1 MWDLLIQRARVI
13 DGSGAPSFVADVAIR
28 GDTIAAIEP
37 VISPQARVIIDGAGL
52 TVGPGFIDLHT
63 HSDYTLLV
71 NPLAESKVHQGVT
84 TEVIGNCGTSPAPLG
99 DEAYPIIRARMQQQ
113 YGLEVSW
120 RTLAGY
126 LERLAESGSAVNVV
140 PIVGHGTVRS
150 AVMGYAQRAPTASE
164 LACMKTLIADAM
176 AAGAFGLSTGL
187 VYAPGC
193 YADTD
198 EIVEL
203 AKVVGQ
209 AGGMY
214 FSHIRGESDTVLEA
228 AQEAITVGERAGVAV
243 QISHLKTA
251 GRENWE
257 KTPALLDLLD
267 RANAHGLDVTGDMY
281 PYTAG
286 ATSLG
291 ALLPPWVHEG
301 GLAKLLPRLRD
312 QHVRAR
318 IRHDIEQGL
327 DGWWNPARA
336 AGWSGVQISRAPQH
350 RAYQGMRFSDVA
362 AHRQQHPLEA
372 ALDLLLVE
380 EGNASVVLFMMGDAQ
395 VEAILRHSR
404 VMIGSDAGATAPYG
418 ALGEGHPHPRAY
430 GTFPRILGP
439 YVRERGVIS
448 LEEAI
453 SRMTGLTARRLGL
466 SDRGLVRPG
475 YKADLVVFDAQ
486 SIADRATYDDPHAY
500 PTGIRWVLV
509 NGQVLLRDGERLP
522 VLPGRV
528 LLRAGTSLGRHVT
541 PGTEA

>member
-1 MWDLLIQRARVI
+1 MWDFLIQQARVV
-13 DGSGAPSFVADVAIR
+13 DGSGAPSFVADVAVG
-28 GDTIAAIEP
+28 GDTIAEVGALA
-37 VISPQARVIIDGAGL
+37 SPQARVVIDGTGL
-52 TVGPGFIDLHT
+52 TLAPGFIDIHT

-71 NPLAESKVHQGVT
+71 NPLAESKVYQGVT

-113 YGLEVSW
+113 YQLDVSW
-120 RTLAGY
+120 RTLADY
-126 LERLAESGSAVNVV
+126 LKRLAASGTAVNVV

-150 AVMGYAQRAPTASE
+150 AVMGYAQRPPTTSE
-164 LACMKTLIADAM
+164 LRHMQALIAEAM
-176 AAGAFGLSTGL
+176 ADGAFGLSTGL

-198 EIVEL
+198 EIIEL
-203 AKVVGQ
+203 ARVVGQ

-214 FSHIRGESDTVLEA
+214 FSHIRGESDTVLDA

-251 GRENWE
+251 GRDNWA
-257 KTPALLDLLD
+257 KTPTLLDLLD
-267 RANAHGLDVTGDMY
+267 QANARGLDVTGDMY

-312 QHVRAR
+312 AHVRAR
-318 IRHDIEQGL
+318 IRQDIEQGL
-327 DGWWNPARA
+327 DDWWNPARA
-336 AGWSGVQISRAPQH
+336 AGWVGVQISRAQQH
-350 RAYQGMRFSDVA
+350 RSYQGRSLGDIA
-362 AHRQQHPLEA
+362 ALRQQDPLEA
-372 ALDLLLVE
+372 ALDILLAE
-380 EGNASVVLFMMGDAQ
+380 EGNAGVVLFMMGEVQ
-395 VEAILRHSR
+395 VQAILQHRR

-418 ALGEGHPHPRAY
+418 VLAQGHPHPRAY
-430 GTFPRILGP
+430 GTFPRILGT
-439 YVRERGVIS
+439 YVRERGVMS

-453 SRMTGLTARRLGL
+453 FRMSGLTAWRLGL

-475 YKADLVVFDAQ
+475 YKADIVIFDAQ
-486 SIADRATYDDPHAY
+486 QIADQATYDLPHVY
-500 PTGIRWVLV
+500 PTGISWVLV
-509 NGQVLLRDGERLP
+509 NGQVILRDGERLP

-528 LLRAGTSLGRHVT
+528 LRRAGNPPERPVLSD
-541 PGTEA
+541 TEA

>member
-1 MWDLLIQRARVI
+1 MWDVLIQQAWVI
-13 DGSGAPSFVADVAIR
+13 DGRGAPSFVADVAIR
-28 GDTIAAIEP
+28 GNTIVQVGTIT
-37 VISPQARVIIDGAGL
+37 SPQARVMIDGTGL
-52 TVGPGFIDLHT
+52 TLAPGFIDLHT

-99 DEAYPIIRARMQQQ
+99 DEAFPIIRARMQQQ
-113 YGLEVSW
+113 YGLDVSW

-126 LERLAESGSAVNVV
+126 LERLAESGTAINVV
-140 PIVGHGTVRS
+140 PLVGHGTIRS
-150 AVMGYAQRAPTASE
+150 AVMGYAQRPPTTSE
-164 LACMKTLIADAM
+164 LTHMQRLIAEAM
-176 AAGAFGLSTGL
+176 TDGAFGLSTGL

-214 FSHIRGESDTVLEA
+214 FSHIRGESDSVLEA
-228 AQEAITVGERAGVAV
+228 AQEAITVGQRAGVAV

-267 RANAHGLDVTGDMY
+267 QANARGLDVTGDMY

-301 GLAKLLPRLRD
+301 GLTKLLPRLRD
-312 QHVRAR
+312 EQVRAR
-318 IRHDIEQGL
+318 IRRDLEQGV

-350 RAYQGMRFSDVA
+350 RSYQGMRLSDIA
-362 AHRQQHPLEA
+362 PLRRQDPLEA
-372 ALDLLLVE
+372 ALDILLAE
-380 EGNASVVLFMMGDAQ
+380 EGNAGVVLFMMGDVQ
-395 VEAILRHSR
+395 VQTILQHRR

-418 ALGEGHPHPRAY
+418 VLGQGHPHPRAY
-430 GTFPRILGP
+430 GTFPRILGT

-453 SRMTGLTARRLGL
+453 FRMTGLTAWRLGL

-475 YKADLVVFDAQ
+475 YKADLVIFDAQ
-486 SIADRATYDDPHAY
+486 HIADQATYDMPHAY

-509 NGQVLLRDGERLP
+509 NGQVILRDGERLP

-528 LLRAGTSLGRHVT
+528 LLRAGDSPGSHVI
-541 PGTEA
+541 PDAEA

>member
-1 MWDLLIQRARVI
+1 MWDILIQQARVV
-13 DGSGAPSFVADVAIR
+13 DGSGAPSCVADVAIR
-28 GDTIAAIEP
+28 GDTIAQVGTIT
-37 VISPQARVIIDGAGL
+37 SPQARVVVNGTGL
-52 TVGPGFIDLHT
+52 TLAPGFIDLHT

-99 DEAYPIIRARMQQQ
+99 DEAFPIIRARMQQQ
-113 YGLEVSW
+113 YRLDVSW

-126 LERLAESGSAVNVV
+126 LERLAESGTAVNVV
-140 PIVGHGTVRS
+140 PIVGHGTIRS
-150 AVMGYAQRAPTASE
+150 AVMGYAQRPPTTSE
-164 LACMKTLIADAM
+164 LTHMQRLIAEAM
-176 AAGAFGLSTGL
+176 TDGAFGLSTGL

-214 FSHIRGESDTVLEA
+214 FSHIRGESDLVLEA
-228 AQEAITVGERAGVAV
+228 AQEAITVGQRAGVAV

-251 GRENWE
+251 GRENWA

-267 RANAHGLDVTGDMY
+267 QANARGLDVTGDMY

-301 GLAKLLPRLRD
+301 GLTKLLPRLRD
-312 QHVRAR
+312 EQVRAR
-318 IRHDIEQGL
+318 IRRDLEQGV

-350 RAYQGMRFSDVA
+350 RSYQGMRLSDIA
-362 AHRQQHPLEA
+362 PLRQQDPLEA
-372 ALDLLLVE
+372 ALDILLAE
-380 EGNASVVLFMMGDAQ
+380 EGNAGVVLFMMGDVQ
-395 VEAILRHSR
+395 VQTILQHRR

-418 ALGEGHPHPRAY
+418 VLGQGHPHPRAY
-430 GTFPRILGP
+430 GTFPRILGT

-453 SRMTGLTARRLGL
+453 FRMTGLTAWRLGL

-475 YKADLVVFDAQ
+475 YKADLVIFDAQ
-486 SIADRATYDDPHAY
+486 HIADQATYDIPHAY

-509 NGQVLLRDGERLP
+509 NGQVILRDGVRLP

-528 LLRAGTSLGRHVT
+528 LLRAGDS
-541 PGTEA
+541 PGSQVIPDAEA

>member
-1 MWDLLIQRARVI
+1 MWDLLIQQARVI
-13 DGSGAPSFVADVAIR
+13 DGSGAPAFVADVAIR
-28 GDTIAAIEP
+28 GDTIAAVEP
-37 VISPQARVIIDGAGL
+37 IASPQARVIIDGAGL

-99 DEAYPIIRARMQQQ
+99 DEAYPIIRTRMEQQ
-113 YGLEVSW
+113 YELEVTW

-126 LERLAESGSAVNVV
+126 LERLTESGIAVNVV
-140 PIVGHGTVRS
+140 PLVGHGTVRS

-164 LACMKTLIADAM
+164 LARMQGLITDAM
-176 AAGAFGLSTGL
+176 AEGAFGLSTGL
-187 VYAPGC
+187 IYAPGC
-193 YADTD
+193 YADTA

-203 AKVVGQ
+203 VKVVAQ

-214 FSHIRGESDTVLEA
+214 FSHIRGESETVLEA

-251 GRENWE
+251 GRANWE
-257 KTPALLDLLD
+257 KTAALLDLLD
-267 RANAHGLDVTGDMY
+267 QANAHGLDVTGDMY

-312 QHVRAR
+312 QQARAR
-318 IRHDIEQGL
+318 MRQDIEQGL
-327 DGWWNPARA
+327 DGWWNPVRA
-336 AGWSGVQISRAPQH
+336 AGWPGVQISRAPQH
-350 RAYQGMRFSDVA
+350 RSYQGMRLSDVA
-362 AHRQQHPLEA
+362 ALRQQDPLEA
-372 ALDLLLVE
+372 ALDLLLAE
-380 EGNASVVLFMMGDAQ
+380 EGNAGVVLFMMGEAQ

-404 VMIGSDAGATAPYG
+404 VMIGSDAGVTAPYG
-418 ALGEGHPHPRAY
+418 VLGRGHPHPRAY

-448 LEEAI
+448 LEAAI
-453 SRMTGLTARRLGL
+453 SRMTGLTAWRLGL
-466 SDRGLVRPG
+466 TDRGLVRPG

-486 SIADRATYDDPHAY
+486 RIADRATYDTPHAY
-500 PTGIRWVLV
+500 PSGIRWVLV
-509 NGQVLLRDGERLP
+509 NGQVLLHDGERLP

-528 LLRAGTSLGRHVT
+528 LLRAGNSLGRRVT
-541 PGTEA
+541 PRTEA

>member
-1 MWDLLIQRARVI
+1 MWDVLIQQARVV
-13 DGSGAPSFVADVAIR
+13 DGSGAPSFVGDVAIR
-28 GDTIAAIEP
+28 GDTIAHVGTLA
-37 VISPQARVIIDGAGL
+37 SPQARVLIDGTGL
-52 TVGPGFIDLHT
+52 TLAPGFIDLHT

-99 DEAYPIIRARMQQQ
+99 DDAYPIIRARMQQQ
-113 YGLEVSW
+113 YQLDVSW
-120 RTLAGY
+120 RTLADY
-126 LERLAESGSAVNVV
+126 LQRLAASGTAVNVV
-140 PIVGHGTVRS
+140 PIVGHGTIRS
-150 AVMGYAQRAPTASE
+150 AVMGYDQRPPTTSE
-164 LACMKTLIADAM
+164 LTCMQTLLAEAM
-176 AAGAFGLSTGL
+176 SDGAFGLSTGL

-214 FSHIRGESDTVLEA
+214 FSHIRGESDSVLEA
-228 AQEAITVGERAGVAV
+228 AQEAIAVGERAGVAV

-251 GRENWE
+251 GRDNWE

-267 RANAHGLDVTGDMY
+267 QANARGLDVTGDMY

-301 GLAKLLPRLRD
+301 GLAKLFPRLRD
-312 QHVRAR
+312 EQVRTR
-318 IRHDIEQGL
+318 IRHDIEHGV
-327 DGWWNPARA
+327 DDWWNPARA
-336 AGWSGVQISRAPQH
+336 AGWSGVQISRAPQQ
-350 RAYQGMRFSDVA
+350 RSYQGMRLSDIA
-362 AHRQQHPLEA
+362 ALRQQDPLGV
-372 ALDLLLVE
+372 ALDILLAE
-380 EGNASVVLFMMGDAQ
+380 EGNAGVVLFMMDDAQ
-395 VEAILRHSR
+395 VQTILQHPQ

-418 ALGEGHPHPRAY
+418 VLGQGHPHPRAY
-430 GTFPRILGP
+430 GTFPRILGT
-439 YVRERGVIS
+439 YVRERGAIS

-453 SRMTGLTARRLGL
+453 FRMTGLTAWRLGL

-475 YKADLVVFDAQ
+475 YKADVVIFDAQ
-486 SIADRATYDDPHAY
+486 HIADRATYDIPHVY

-509 NGQVLLRDGERLP
+509 NGQVILRDGERLP

-528 LLRAGTSLGRHVT
+528 LRRAGNSPRRHVLS
-541 PGTEA
+541 GTEA

>member
-1 MWDLLIQRARVI
+1 MWDFLIQRAQVV
-13 DGSGAPSFVADVAIR
+13 DGSGAPPFIADIVIH
-28 GDTIAAIEP
+28 GDTIAQ
-37 VISPQARVIIDGAGL
+37 VGTVGSPQARVMIDGTGL
-52 TVGPGFIDLHT
+52 TVAPGFIDLHT

-71 NPLAESKVHQGVT
+71 NPLAESKVHQGIT

-99 DEAYPIIRARMQQQ
+99 DEAYPIIRARMRQEYQ
-113 YGLEVSW
+113 LDVSW

-126 LERLAESGSAVNVV
+126 LQRLATSGIAVNVV
-140 PIVGHGTVRS
+140 PIVGHGTIRS
-150 AVMGYAQRAPTASE
+150 AVMGYAQRPPTTSE
-164 LACMKTLIADAM
+164 STHMQALIAEAM
-176 AAGAFGLSTGL
+176 AEGAFGLSTGL

-203 AKVVGQ
+203 AKVVRQ

-214 FSHIRGESDTVLEA
+214 FSHIRGESDTVLDA

-251 GRENWE
+251 GRENWD
-257 KTPALLDLLD
+257 KTPTLLDLLD
-267 RANAHGLDVTGDMY
+267 QANARGLDVTGDMY

-291 ALLPPWVHEG
+291 ALLPPWAHEG

-312 QHVRAR
+312 AHIRAR
-318 IRHDIEQGL
+318 IRQDIEQGL

-336 AGWSGVQISRAPQH
+336 AGWAGVQISRAQQH
-350 RAYQGMRFSDVA
+350 RSYQGRCLSDIA
-362 AHRQQHPLEA
+362 ALRQQDPLEA
-372 ALDLLLVE
+372 ALDILLAE
-380 EGNASVVLFMMGDAQ
+380 EGNAGVVLFMMGEAQ
-395 VEAILRHSR
+395 VQTILQHHR

-418 ALGEGHPHPRAY
+418 VLGQGHPHPRAY
-430 GTFPRILGP
+430 GTFPRILGT
-439 YVRERGVIS
+439 YVRERGVMS

-453 SRMTGLTARRLGL
+453 FRMTGLTAWRLGL

-475 YKADLVVFDAQ
+475 YKADLVLFDAQ
-486 SIADRATYDDPHAY
+486 HIADQATYDRPHAY

-509 NGQVLLRDGERLP
+509 NGQVILHDGERLP

-528 LLRAGTSLGRHVT
+528 LLRAGDSPGRHGLS
-541 PGTEA
+541 GTEA

>member
-1 MWDLLIQRARVI
+1 MWDFLIRQARIV
-13 DGSGAPSFVADVAIR
+13 DGSGAPSFVADVAIG
-28 GDTIAAIEP
+28 GDTITQVGTIAA
-37 VISPQARVIIDGAGL
+37 PQARAMIDGTGL
-52 TVGPGFIDLHT
+52 TLAPGFIDLHT

-99 DEAYPIIRARMQQQ
+99 DEAYPIIRARMQEQ
-113 YGLEVSW
+113 YQLDVGW
-120 RTLAGY
+120 RTMDGY
-126 LERLAESGSAVNVV
+126 VQRVAASGIAVNVV
-140 PIVGHGTVRS
+140 PLVGHGTIRS
-150 AVMGYAQRAPTASE
+150 AVMGYAERPPTSTE
-164 LACMKTLIADAM
+164 VTRMRTLVAESMTD
-176 AAGAFGLSTGL
+176 GAFGLSTGL

-198 EIVEL
+198 ELVEL
-203 AKVVGQ
+203 VKAVGE

-214 FSHIRGESDTVLEA
+214 FSHIRGESDSVLEA
-228 AQEAITVGERAGVAV
+228 AQEAITVGQRAGVAV

-251 GRENWE
+251 GRDNWE
-257 KTPALLDLLD
+257 KTPALLELLD
-267 RANAHGLDVTGDMY
+267 AANARGLDVTGDMY

-312 QHVRAR
+312 EQVRAR

-327 DGWWNPARA
+327 GDWWNPARA

-350 RAYQGMRFSDVA
+350 RSYQGMRLSDIA
-362 AHRQQHPLEA
+362 TSRQQDPLAA
-372 ALDLLLVE
+372 ALDILLAE
-380 EGNASVVLFMMGDAQ
+380 EGNVGVVLFMMGDVQ
-395 VEAILRHSR
+395 VQTILQHPR

-418 ALGEGHPHPRAY
+418 VLGQSHPHPRAY
-430 GTFPRILGP
+430 GTFPRILGT
-439 YVRERGVIS
+439 YVRERGVIP

-453 SRMTGLTARRLGL
+453 FRMTGLTAWRLGL

-475 YKADLVVFDAQ
+475 YKADLVMFDAQ
-486 SIADRATYDDPHAY
+486 QIADLATYDEPHVF

-509 NGQVLLRDGERLP
+509 NGQVILRDGERLP

-528 LLRAGTSLGRHVT
+528 LRRAGNSPGRHVVSD
-541 PGTEA
+541 TET

>member
-1 MWDLLIQRARVI
+1 MWDLLIQQAQVI
-13 DGSGAPSFVADVAIR
+13 DGSGASSFSADIAIR
-28 GDTIAAIEP
+28 GDTIAEVGQATSAE
-37 VISPQARVIIDGAGL
+37 ARVHIDGTGL
-52 TVGPGFIDLHT
+52 TIGPGFIDLHT

-71 NPLAESKVHQGVT
+71 NPLAESKVQQGVT

-99 DEAYPIIRARMQQQ
+99 DEGYPIVRARMAQQ
-113 YGLEVSW
+113 YQLDVSW

-150 AVMGYAQRAPTASE
+150 AVMGYAQRQPTASE
-164 LACMKTLIADAM
+164 LAQMQGLITDAM
-176 AAGAFGLSTGL
+176 AEGAFGLSTGL

-198 EIVEL
+198 EIIEL
-203 AKVVGQ
+203 ARVVGH
-209 AGGMY
+209 ADGMY

-251 GRENWE
+251 GHANWE
-257 KTPALLDLLD
+257 KTPVLLGLLDQ
-267 RANAHGLDVTGDMY
+267 ANARGVDVTGDMY

-301 GLAKLLPRLRD
+301 GLAKFLPRLRD
-312 QHVRAR
+312 QGVRAQMR
-318 IRHDIEQGL
+318 QDIEQGL

-336 AGWSGVQISRAPQH
+336 AGWSGVQISRAPNH
-350 RAYQGMRFSDVA
+350 RSYQGMRLSDVA
-362 AHRQQHPLEA
+362 ALRQQDPFETA
-372 ALDLLLVE
+372 IDILLAE
-380 EGNASVVLFMMGDAQ
+380 EGNAGVVLFMMGEAQ
-395 VEAILRHSR
+395 VRTILQHRR

-418 ALGEGHPHPRAY
+418 VLGRGHPHPRAY
-430 GTFPRILGP
+430 GTFPRILGT
-439 YVRERGVIS
+439 YARELGVIS

-453 SRMTGLTARRLGL
+453 HRMTGFTAWRLGL
-466 SDRGLVRPG
+466 TDRGLIRPG
-475 YKADLVVFDAQ
+475 YKADLVIFDAQ
-486 SIADRATYDDPHAY
+486 RIADQATYDTPHMY
-500 PTGIRWVLV
+500 PTGIHGVTV
-509 NGQVLLRDGERLP
+509 NGQFVLRDGERLP

-528 LLRAGTSLGRHVT
+528 LLRNGHTLGGHLST
-541 PGTEA
+541 GKEH

>member
-1 MWDLLIQRARVI
+1 MWDLLVQQAQVV
-13 DGSGAPSFVADVAIR
+13 DGSGVPPFIADIAIR
-28 GDTIAAIEP
+28 GDSIAAVGQVTSTE
-37 VISPQARVIIDGAGL
+37 ARLRINGTGL

-99 DEAYPIIRARMQQQ
+99 DEAYPIIRARMAEQ
-113 YGLEVSW
+113 YALEVSW
-120 RTLAGY
+120 RTFAGY
-126 LERLAESGSAVNVV
+126 LERLAASGSAVNVV

-150 AVMGYAQRAPTASE
+150 AVMGYAQRQPIASE
-164 LACMKTLIADAM
+164 LAHMKDLIADAM

-203 AKVVGQ
+203 TRVVRN

-251 GRENWE
+251 GRSNWE
-257 KTPALLDLLD
+257 KTPALLQLIDQ
-267 RANAHGLDVTGDMY
+267 ANARGLDVTGDLY

-312 QHVRAR
+312 PQVRTR
-318 IRHDIEQGL
+318 IRQDIEQGL
-327 DGWWNPARA
+327 DGWWNPAGA
-336 AGWSGVQISRAPQH
+336 AGWSGVQISRTPKHQS
-350 RAYQGMRFSDVA
+350 YQGMRLSDVA
-362 AHRQQHPLEA
+362 ALRQQDPLEA
-372 ALDLLLVE
+372 ALDILLAE
-380 EGNASVVLFMMGDAQ
+380 EGNASVVLFMMDEAQ
-395 VEAILRHSR
+395 VRTILQQNR

-418 ALGEGHPHPRAY
+418 VLGQGHPHPRAY
-430 GTFPRILGP
+430 GTFPRVLGT
-439 YVRERGVIS
+439 YARDLGVIS

-453 SRMTGLTARRLGL
+453 HRMTGLTAWRLGL
-466 SDRGLVRPG
+466 ADRGLVRPG
-475 YKADLVVFDAQ
+475 YKADLVMFDAQ
-486 SIADRATYDDPHAY
+486 QVADRATYDTPHMY
-500 PTGIRWVLV
+500 PTGIQGVIV
-509 NGQVLLRDGERLP
+509 NGQFVLRNGERLP

-528 LLRAGTSLGRHVT
+528 LLRNSNWLVGRLAAEQE
-541 PGTEA
+541 P